1 MKKRVKNKILSLL
14 LSAALTLS
22 CAVPAFAAEDGLPES
37 DAPAAAEAAESGLWI
52 TPEAA
57 QTLAEAGVTYKDGTY
72 EGTGTGYANG
82 TIKLSVT
89 ITGGK
94 ISAVE
99 LISQE
104 KQSFWESKNVASL
117 FDAIVEANSPEV
129 DVITGA
135 TRSSEGVKQAVRD
148 ALSKA
153 ETSEPEPS
161 DEPVFASGSGTK
173 QYPYLI
179 ETAAQLQ
186 AFAKSVNDGE
196 SYQGQYIS
204 LNSDIDLSGIDWTPI
219 GTSNSFKGVF
229 DGNQYVIENLTIGS
243 QEEIAERDIAGLFGD
258 LGSGGVIRNVGIRD
272 AAIYNYYAGSQYVGL
287 LASGTSAN
295 SVVDNCWATG
305 TIASGGTSTDTEK
318 YSNIGGLIGASGLKS
333 LVANS
338 WSDVTILSVSDTIN
352 AVGGIVGWTSNQ
364 SAVVNCAAFG
374 DISDSCGIDDS
385 FSAVGGVVGYSSG
398 AVYACYSDSDLHI
411 DYSSYE
417 DGADVPIGGVVGG
430 TSYMAAAYNCYFNSD
445 AKQSYYGGEV
455 SEPVAVG
462 YDALN
467 YSPSDNE
474 YCEGLTESD
483 IYGAALLEK
492 LSAALEKDQLSAA
505 QAWFVDQQLFSGD
518 VTLDGYLFMTDAGW
532 NSWEKDSSGRLL
544 PIGPSNN
551 FPEEPDYFDG
561 GDGSKAD
568 PYVISTE
575 EHLRAFAAATV
586 SGKLVTAN
594 RYFKLGA
601 DIALSGAWTP
611 IHNFAGSF
619 DGDGHTVSGMTI
631 GTEASPASSAAVGFF
646 DSLPE
651 GASVSNLNLTGA
663 AVYARTGSGYN
674 DRLYAGLLAGTVK
687 SAKIDNC
694 TVQGGMVSAV
704 SGTFA
709 YAGGLVGRTEGDTYL
724 TNCIADVPV
733 AATSEK
739 STASAGGLAGYAS
752 GSNLVANCA
761 ALGDVAVSGV
771 SSQYN
776 SSAAGGLLGYAS
788 FLVENCYSAGNVTL
802 TNSASQ
808 YAAYI
813 GALIGNQAGGVAV
826 DSHYDAGCVLTVNG
840 AAADTAAVGSV
851 KLWDYADKNTV
862 TAEDTDT
869 KAFAAV
875 MNDGISETALAAA
888 DKYLTSYPF
897 NNSTNLFAA
906 VVAARGAIALN
917 TWALTGGKVLFGE
930 EEGPTFDSGD
940 GTESAPYIIKTEAQL
955 RAFAATTAEG
965 TDYSGS
971 FVALDADIA
980 LNGEWTPVHAFAGSF
995 DGRNHTVSG
1004 MTIGAAN
1011 APAAL
1016 TSAGFFDYLANNAS
1030 VSNLKL
1036 TDAAIYVQTSGY
1048 DRCFAGALVGGANSV
1063 GRNVTIDHCSVT
1075 GSAVSVQSEFYS
1087 YAGGLIGLLT
1097 TDTVVT
1103 NCWAD
1108 IPVSAR
1114 IAENASM
1121 GTAMAGGLI
1130 AGNGRYSMVANCA
1143 ALGDVTASGVNFNA
1157 NTSSFAG
1164 GLGGQLTG
1172 LVQNCYG
1179 AGSVSLTNKIKANTP
1194 YIGGLVGQASQAVI
1208 VDGYFNS
1215 GAAAVVNGEAAEL
1228 NALGGNTNSAVKNVA
1243 AKAVGSE
1250 SFTATMN
1257 GGLSEA
1263 GMAAADEWLTS
1274 DDIGYETAELEALR
1288 PDIWYG
1294 WVLDSG
1300 KTLLGDKAY
1309 EEPEDPVGVFDSGS
1323 GTQED
1328 PWVIMTAEQ
1337 WSRFADSFSETDYA
1351 GKHIALGAD
1360 ITLLA
1365 GQLPAGQTSAG
1376 LQTFKGVFDGCG
1388 HAISGLAIGSESA
1401 PLADTSY
1408 KMYYGLFAE
1417 LENATVKN
1425 LGVKDAKIY
1434 VTSEVSLMAGPLAGF
1449 ADNATVDGCW
1459 ATGTVTVST
1468 TTSQMVEYNSYA
1480 GGLVGYS
1487 QYSDIVNSWTDT
1499 DVDAYCKTANAEA
1512 GGIAGLTAFGLVAN
1526 CYTFGSV
1533 SGETDRTVDDG
1544 GVAYLGGIA
1553 GCQAST
1559 IVNCYTASN
1568 ATARSWTQYVGAIA
1582 GMATAISKTYDS
1594 YYSENVKLVIV
1605 DSTVNPPVAL
1615 GRTVPLGY
1623 NENGEFMSGA
1633 LVDGLE
1639 ALSALNTQA
1648 LADKL
1653 NENFKSFPADVN
1665 SLGLSMKQWT
1675 LSGGIVTFGAE
1686 NASITYVPIEPPT
1699 QRVTYKDG
1707 TYYGRDEGENVIVAV
1722 TVKDGSIVSA
1732 EIVSPEGYDEA
1743 NAKAILDAVVADQ
1756 TVNNANSGS
1765 SEDKALKGAL
1775 VVALNKALLG
1785 DTSGYGAADPAKIFD
1800 GGQGTAEAPYEIR
1813 TAEQLR
1819 AFAAAVN
1826 EDEHFDRKYIVLTA
1840 DIDLSGSQW
1849 VPVGNAGAHYFSG
1862 IFDGQNHKIT
1872 GMTIGTAAEPVDYVS
1887 SGLFACLDGAVV
1899 QNLGVK
1905 DAFISAK
1912 RTDNVAVYGGIIA
1925 AVVDNSQTGGG
1936 SLINNCAVSGSV
1948 SVSTPNQSYVG
1959 GIAGYTWHSIVANC
1973 GADVA
1978 LSSASSGNTAY
1989 AGGIAALDGFSI
2001 IANSYALGSITAD
2014 AGVNSATIGGIAGM
2028 QAGVAG
2034 NNYADMTLKT
2044 SNTTMDIGS
2053 LVGRNTGIA
2062 VLSYGYY
2069 NAEKTLQNG
2078 SVEQPA
2084 KDVGVNVTMF
2094 NTGVIK
2100 NTEGKAD
2107 AFLHS
2112 QELADLLIHNQ
2123 CEEESLR
2130 EDLANGIT
2138 SYGITLRTGR
2148 ITIDSWKLDGTIVK
2162 QGNAPELEDRVIET
2176 VAAPVISPN
2185 GGSFKGSRVVTITS
2199 ATEGASIYYSVNGST
2214 PTAASIPYSGPIT
2227 LTESMTITA
2236 IAVKDG
2242 MNDSETVTAV
2252 FTKIADGKPGDDK
2265 PSDGNTSGGVPSV
2278 SYTVTVDSTAGGTAA
2293 ASPRTSAKGGL
2304 ITITVTPESGYT
2316 LGQLTAKDESGK
2328 ALALTDKGSGRYT
2341 FVMPASNVT
2350 VEVSFTK
2357 SGANRFTDVPSG
2369 AYYEDAVAWAV
2380 ENGITSGTSE
2390 TTFSPDASCTRAQM
2404 VTFLWRAAGSPKA
2417 GGSSPFTDV
2426 SADAY
2431 YYDAVLWAV
2440 ENGITAGTSA
2450 TTFSP
2455 DAAVTRAQT
2464 VTFLWRAA
2472 GAPKAGDSNPFA
2484 DVSADAYYYDAVL
2497 WAVENG
2503 ITSGTS
2509 ATAFSPNADC
2519 TRAQIV
2525 TFLFR
2530 NSQAK

>member
-1 MKKRVKNKILSLL
+1 MRSKILSLL
-14 LSAALTLS
+14 LSAALTLG
-22 CAVPAFAAEDGLPES
+22 CAVPAFAAEDALPES
-37 DAPAAAEAAESGLWI
+37 DAPAAAEATESSGLTI
-52 TPEAA
+52 APKAA
-57 QTLAEAGVTYKDGTY
+57 QALADAGVTYKDGTY
-72 EGTGTGYANG
+72 EGTGTGYGNG

-135 TRSSEGVKQAVRD
+135 TRSSNGVKQAVRD

-161 DEPVFASGSGTK
+161 GEPVFASGSGTK

-196 SYQGQYIS
+196 SYQGQYVS

-243 QEEIAERDIAGLFGD
+243 QAAAAERDAAGLFGD
-258 LGSGGVIRNVGIRD
+258 LGSGGVIRNVGIRG
-272 AAIYNYYAGSQYVGL
+272 AAIYNYYVGSQYVGL

-305 TIASGGTSTDTEK
+305 TIVSGGTSTDTAK

-374 DISDSCGIDDS
+374 DISDSCGIDDA

-455 SEPVAVG
+455 EEPVAVG
-462 YDALN
+462 YDAVN

-474 YCEGLTESD
+474 YCEGLSESG

-492 LSAALEKDQLSAA
+492 LSAALEEDQLSAA
-505 QAWFVDQQLFSGD
+505 QAWFTDQQLFSGD
-518 VTLDGYLFMTDAGW
+518 VTLDAYLFMTDAGW
-532 NSWEKDSSGRLL
+532 NSWEKDDNGRLV

-551 FPEEPDYFDG
+551 SPEEPDYFDG

-601 DIALSGAWTP
+601 DIALDGAWTP

-619 DGDGHTVSGMTI
+619 DGDDHTVSGMTI
-631 GTEASPASSAAVGFF
+631 GSETSPMSSAAVGFF

-651 GASVSNLNLTGA
+651 GASVSNLNMTGA
-663 AVYARTGSGYN
+663 AVYTRTGSGYN

-694 TVQGGMVSAV
+694 TVQGSAVSAV

-709 YAGGLVGRTEGDTYL
+709 YAGGLIGRTEGDTYL

-733 AATSEK
+733 SATSEK
-739 STASAGGLAGYAS
+739 STASAGGLVGYAS

-761 ALGDVAVSGV
+761 ALGDAAVSGV
-771 SSQYN
+771 STQYN
-776 SSAAGGLLGYAS
+776 SSAAGGLIGYAS
-788 FLVENCYSAGNVTL
+788 FLVENCYSAGDVTL

-851 KLWDYADKNTV
+851 KLWDNADKNTV

-897 NNSTNLFAA
+897 NNSTNLFAG
-906 VVAARGAIALN
+906 VVAARGAIAMN

-940 GTESAPYIIKTEAQL
+940 GTENAPYIIKTEAQL

-980 LNGEWTPVHAFAGSF
+980 LSGEWTPVHAFAGSF

-1016 TSAGFFDYLANNAS
+1016 TSAGFFDYLANGAS
-1030 VSNLKL
+1030 VRNLKL

-1048 DRCFAGALVGGANSV
+1048 DRCFAGALVGGANGV

-1114 IAENASM
+1114 IAETASM

-1157 NTSSFAG
+1157 NTGSFAG

-1215 GAAAVVNGEAAEL
+1215 SAAAVVNGETAEL
-1228 NALGGNTNSAVKNVA
+1228 SALGGNTNSAVKNVA
-1243 AKAVGSE
+1243 AKAMGSE

-1274 DDIGYETAELEALR
+1274 DDVGYDAAELKALR
-1288 PDIWYG
+1288 PDTWYG
-1294 WVLDSG
+1294 WVLKNG

-1365 GQLPAGQTSAG
+1365 GQLPAGQTTAG
-1376 LQTFKGVFDGCG
+1376 LQTFKGVFDGRG
-1388 HAISGLAIGSESA
+1388 HAISGLAIGSENA
-1401 PLADTSY
+1401 PLADSSY

-1459 ATGTVTVST
+1459 ATGAVTVST
-1468 TTSQMVEYNSYA
+1468 TTSQMAEYNSYA

-1526 CYTFGSV
+1526 CYTLGSV

-1639 ALSALNTQA
+1639 ALPALNTQA

-1675 LSGGIVTFGAE
+1675 LKDGIVTFGTE
-1686 NASITYVPIEPPT
+1686 NASVIYVPIDPPA
-1699 QRVTYKDG
+1699 QKVTYKDG

-1732 EIVSPEGYDEA
+1732 EIVSPKGYDEA

-1756 TVNNANSGS
+1756 TVNNASSGS

-1785 DTSGYGAADPAKIFD
+1785 DKSGYGEADPVKIFD
-1800 GGQGTAEAPYEIR
+1800 GGEGTAEAPYQIR

-1887 SGLFACLDGAVV
+1887 SGLFTCLDGAVV

-1905 DAFISAK
+1905 DAFIAAK

-2044 SNTTMDIGS
+2044 SNTTVDIGS

-2069 NAEKTLQNG
+2069 NAEKILQNG
-2078 SVEQPA
+2078 SVKQPA

-2094 NTGVIK
+2094 TTGVVK
-2100 NTEGKAD
+2100 NTEGKTD

-2130 EDLANGIT
+2130 EDLANGIS

-2162 QGNAPELEDRVIET
+2162 QGNAPALADRVIET
-2176 VAAPVISPN
+2176 VTAPVISPN
-2185 GGSFKGSRVVTITS
+2185 GGSFKDSQVVTITS
-2199 ATEGASIYYSVNGST
+2199 TTEGASIYYSVNGST
-2214 PTAASIPYSGPIT
+2214 PTIASIPYSGPIT

-2252 FTKIADGKPGDDK
+2252 FTKLTDDK
-2265 PSDGNTSGGVPSV
+2265 PSDGGTSGGVPSV

-2293 ASPRTSAKGGL
+2293 ASPKTSAKGGL

-2316 LGQLTAKDESGK
+2316 LGQLTAKNANGK
-2328 ALALTDKGSGRYT
+2328 ELALTDKGSGRYT

-2390 TTFSPDASCTRAQM
+2390 TAFSPNASCTRAQM
-2404 VTFLWRAAGSPKA
+2404 VAFLWRATGSPKA
-2417 GGSSPFTDV
+2417 GGSNPFTDV

-2450 TTFSP
+2450 ATFSP

-2472 GAPKAGDSNPFA
+2472 GSPAASGSGFS
-2484 DVSADAYYYDAVL
+2484 DVSSDAYYAAAVA
-2497 WAVENG
+2497 WAVRKG
-2503 ITSGTS
+2503 ITTGTS
-2509 ATAFSPNADC
+2509 ETTFSPNADC